1 MSNCII
7 EIIECF
13 YERDLAAWSNLIL
26 RVCRRKPV
34 WQTNLFLVVAR

>member
-13 YERDLAAWSNLIL
+13 YERDSAAWSNLIL

-34 WQTNLFLVVAR
+34 WQTNLFLVAAR